1 MPRQGN
7 GTYTLPAGNPVV
19 TGTPITA
26 AWSNTTLDDIAVA
39 LTGSLAADG
48 QTTMLANQSAGG
60 FRHTN
65 VGKALATTSY
75 ARADQVQQMELTIV
89 LAGTMP
95 AQDQYSGTL
104 PLGATTFTQWQMIFY
119 AAPASNV
126 GAMTLNINGSG
137 PKAIVHADGSASVLG
152 DFIAGTLYGLTWDGS
167 AWRFVNASSDYAA
180 LDARYLR
187 LAGGAMTGVLQVVAP
202 AGNNDATPKVYVDTG
217 DAAKLNL
224 SGGTMTGALTL
235 SGDPVTALQAATRQF
250 VLSSVIGS
258 VAGVSSFNTRTG
270 AVALTSGDVTTALTF
285 TPYNATNPAGFITGI
300 TGAQV
305 NAALGFA
312 PYSTAGGT
320 ITGNVTLAGNGTVT
334 SKFVVPGPFVVGVFP
349 SVALGGG
356 PLDYTLGQHQYL
368 TLSEPG
374 QITSITNVP
383 LGASLTLVVKNTT
396 GSVQGAAF
404 NAGPPAAIYWLNPL
418 GSPQQVVSNGFLQI
432 TFTLVAVNTFTG
444 IWAAT
449 P

>member
-75 ARADQVQQMELTIV
+75 ARADQVQQMELAIV

-152 DFIAGTLYGLTWDGS
+152 DFIAGALYGLTWDGS
-167 AWRFVNASSDYAA
+167 AWRFINASSDYAA

-305 NAALGFA
+305 NAALGFT

-334 SKFVVPGPFVVGVFP
+334 SKFVVPVQVVGAVPIGAPLDFNIAQNQYLELSGEGLITGINNLP
-349 SVALGGG
+349 VGATLTVIIHNNTASTHNVQWTTMVPIWQNGQIPQVLVAGAYFVINITRATATVMLGGY
-356 PLDYTLGQHQYL
+356 YT
-368 TLSEPG
+368 T
-374 QITSITNVP
+374 
-383 LGASLTLVVKNTT
+383 A
-396 GSVQGAAF
+396 
-404 NAGPPAAIYWLNPL
+404 
-418 GSPQQVVSNGFLQI
+418 
-432 TFTLVAVNTFTG
+432 
-444 IWAAT
+444 
-449 P
+449 